1 MILELMPYQT
11 CDPLLK
17 LVNSAAANARNNMS
31 LNEASLVV
39 RKAEDEG
46 PTRKKI
52 RPQALGRAH
61 LIRRRTCII
70 IVVLK
75 DTYL

>member
-1 MILELMPYQT
+1 MPYRA
-11 CDPLLK
+11 CDPILK
-17 LVNSAAANARNNMS
+17 FVYSAAANASNNMS

-39 RKAEDEG
+39 RKVEEEG

-52 RPQALGRAH
+52 RPQARGRAH
-61 LIRRRTCII
+61 PIRRRTCHI

-75 DTYL
+75 DTSV

>member
-46 PTRKKI
+46 
-52 RPQALGRAH
+52 
-61 LIRRRTCII
+61 
-70 IVVLK
+70 
-75 DTYL
+75 Y